1 MSSPTRNYAQGLSAA
16 KSGKGKFMEVPK
28 AERTE
33 FYHRS
38 IVLARI
44 FAVSTTK
51 WVLKGGTSLVWRDPE
66 ARSTR
71 DLDFFNRDTQN
82 IRQAV
87 EDFEHALQ
95 QISTAPY
102 DISFECESNPEQF
115 TVAGRR
121 QSTKITVHLKDDF
134 GRRLRN
140 PISIDLVIGCQMT
153 GDIDEKSA
161 VALEDVLL
169 EDMPKVQLYPVVDHL
184 ADKVAATMQTYS
196 QLGRKNPSTRVR
208 DLIDIVQLA
217 ATEVIDGRQLHDAL
231 ESERLERGLAPYSEG
246 LVCPDSWKAM
256 YTGRKVKRGGTT
268 PGTYEEALQI
278 AKSLIDP
285 AISGEA
291 IGKIWRDLSW
301 S

>member
-1 MSSPTRNYAQGLSAA
+1 MSSSGRNYRQGLESAKNGRGA
-16 KSGKGKFMEVPK
+16 FREIDKVNRVEH
-28 AERTE
+28 
-33 FYHRS
+33 YHRS

-44 FAVSTTK
+44 FADPK
-51 WVLKGGTSLVWRDPE
+51 ADWILKGGTALVWRDPE

-71 DLDFFNRDTQN
+71 DLDFFNRKAQN
-82 IRQAV
+82 IQQAV
-87 EDFEHALQ
+87 EAFEHALN

-169 EDMPKVQLYPVVDHL
+169 EDMPKVQLYPVVDHE
-184 ADKVAATMQTYS
+184 AYS
-196 QLGRKNPSTRVR
+196 
-208 DLIDIVQLA
+208 
-217 ATEVIDGRQLHDAL
+217 
-231 ESERLERGLAPYSEG
+231 
-246 LVCPDSWKAM
+246 
-256 YTGRKVKRGGTT
+256 
-268 PGTYEEALQI
+268 
-278 AKSLIDP
+278 
-285 AISGEA
+285 
-291 IGKIWRDLSW
+291 
-301 S
+301 

>member
-1 MSSPTRNYAQGLSAA
+1 MSSPTRNYTQGLSAA

-33 FYHRS
+33 FYHRN

-44 FAVSTTK
+44 FKASPDE
-51 WVLKGGTSLVWRDPE
+51 WVLKGGTALVWRDPK

-71 DLDFFNRDTQN
+71 DLDFFNRDAQN

-87 EDFEHALQ
+87 EKFEYALNE
-95 QISTAPY
+95 ISTPPY

-115 TVAGRR
+115 TVAGCR

-134 GRRLRN
+134 GRRLKN
-140 PISIDLVIGCQMT
+140 PISIDLVIGCQIT

-161 VALEDVLL
+161 EALEDVLQ
-169 EDMPKVQLYPVVDHL
+169 EDMPKIQLYPVVDHL
-184 ADKVAATMQTYS
+184 ADKVAATMQTYP
-196 QLGRKNPSTRVR
+196 QLGRENPSTRVR

-231 ESERLERGLAPYSEG
+231 ESERFARGLEPYSKG

-256 YTGRKVKRGGTT
+256 YAGRKVKRGETT
-268 PGTYEEALQI
+268 PDTYEEALQI

-291 IGKIWRDLSW
+291 IGKKWRDMSW